1 MQDSVVVPVISLTG
15 LCLTTFSWL
24 TLQMWSFDK
33 IITHRERFKPIVAR
47 LNKLIGR
54 DAFTDGLLQVGLLA
68 SVPTDEDEEPGTS
81 SEPASPMEV
90 DNEETSDEIIPP
102 LPVKRVKLA

>member
-1 MQDSVVVPVISLTG
+1 
-15 LCLTTFSWL
+15 
-24 TLQMWSFDK
+24 MWSFDK

-68 SVPTDEDEEPGTS
+68 SVPTDEDEEPGTPGTS
-81 SEPASPMEV
+81 SEAASPMEV

-102 LPVKRVKLA
+102 LPVKRVKQDFATFSLSIYHLGYLSMAADL